1 MASRISYWPKGGTIC
16 MKIQLNGRIVDFD
29 QENGTI
35 YDLLSDYQLEN
46 RVVIVEKNQEIIDKE
61 AFQQVK
67 IQPNDTIEIVH
78 FVGGG

>member
-1 MASRISYWPKGGTIC
+1 
-16 MKIQLNGRIVDFD
+16 MKIQLNGRMVDFD
-29 QENGTI
+29 KENGTI
-35 YDLLSDYQLEN
+35 FDLLSAYQLEN

-61 AFQQVK
+61 AFQHVK

>member
-1 MASRISYWPKGGTIC
+1 

-35 YDLLSDYQLEN
+35 YDLLSAYQLEN

-61 AFQQVK
+61 AFQQEV

>member
-1 MASRISYWPKGGTIC
+1 
-16 MKIQLNGRIVDFD
+16 MKIQLNGKIVDFN

-61 AFQQVK
+61 TFQQVK

>member
-1 MASRISYWPKGGTIC
+1 

-35 YDLLSDYQLEN
+35 YDLLSAYQLEN
-46 RVVIVEKNQEIIDKE
+46 RVVIVEKNHEIIDKE
-61 AFQQVK
+61 ALQQVE

>member
-1 MASRISYWPKGGTIC
+1 
-16 MKIQLNGRIVDFD
+16 MKIQLNGRMVDFD
-29 QENGTI
+29 KENGTVF
-35 YDLLSDYQLEN
+35 DLLSAYQLEN

-61 AFQQVK
+61 TFQQVK

>member
-1 MASRISYWPKGGTIC
+1 
-16 MKIQLNGRIVDFD
+16 MKIQLNGRIVDFER
-29 QENGTI
+29 ENGTI

-67 IQPNDTIEIVH
+67 IEPNDTIEIVH

>member
-1 MASRISYWPKGGTIC
+1 MN
-16 MKIQLNGRIVDFD
+16 IQLNGRIVDFD

-35 YDLLSDYQLEN
+35 YDLLSAYQLEN

-61 AFQQVK
+61 AFQQVV

>member
-1 MASRISYWPKGGTIC
+1 
-16 MKIQLNGRIVDFD
+16 MKIQLNGRIVDFN

-35 YDLLSDYQLEN
+35 YDLLSAYQLEN

-61 AFQQVK
+61 AFQQVV

>member
-1 MASRISYWPKGGTIC
+1 

-61 AFQQVK
+61 TFQQVK

>member
-1 MASRISYWPKGGTIC
+1 

-35 YDLLSDYQLEN
+35 YDLLSSYQLEN
-46 RVVIVEKNQEIIDKE
+46 RVVIVEKNHEIIDKE
-61 AFQQVK
+61 AFQQVV

>member
-1 MASRISYWPKGGTIC
+1 

-35 YDLLSDYQLEN
+35 YDLLSAYQLEN

-61 AFQQVK
+61 AFQQVE

>member
-1 MASRISYWPKGGTIC
+1 

-35 YDLLSDYQLEN
+35 YDLLSSYQLEN

-61 AFQQVK
+61 AFQQVE

>member
-1 MASRISYWPKGGTIC
+1 

-35 YDLLSDYQLEN
+35 YDLLSAYQLEN

-61 AFQQVK
+61 AFQQVV

>member
-1 MASRISYWPKGGTIC
+1 
-16 MKIQLNGRIVDFD
+16 MKIQLNGRSVDFD

>member
-1 MASRISYWPKGGTIC
+1 

-35 YDLLSDYQLEN
+35 DDLLSAYQLEH
-46 RVVIVEKNQEIIDKE
+46 RVVIVEKNREIIDKE
-61 AFQQVK
+61 AFKREK

>member
-1 MASRISYWPKGGTIC
+1 
-16 MKIQLNGRIVDFD
+16 MKIQLNGRIVDFE

-35 YDLLSDYQLEN
+35 YDLLSAYQLEN

-61 AFQQVK
+61 AFQQTE

>member
-1 MASRISYWPKGGTIC
+1 

-29 QENGTI
+29 KENGTI
-35 YDLLSDYQLEN
+35 FDLLSAYQLEN

-61 AFQQVK
+61 AFQQVE

>member
-1 MASRISYWPKGGTIC
+1 

-29 QENGTI
+29 KENGTI
-35 YDLLSDYQLEN
+35 FDLLSAYQLEN

-61 AFQQVK
+61 AFQK
-67 IQPNDTIEIVH
+67 EEIKPNDTIEIVH

>member
-1 MASRISYWPKGGTIC
+1 

-35 YDLLSDYQLEN
+35 DDLLSAYQLEH

-61 AFQQVK
+61 AFKREK

>member
-1 MASRISYWPKGGTIC
+1 
-16 MKIQLNGRIVDFD
+16 MKIQLNGKIVDFD

-35 YDLLSDYQLEN
+35 YDLLSAYQLEN

-61 AFQQVK
+61 AFQQVV

>member
-1 MASRISYWPKGGTIC
+1 

-35 YDLLSDYQLEN
+35 YDLLSAYQLEN
-46 RVVIVEKNQEIIDKE
+46 RVVIFEKNQEIIDKE
-61 AFQQVK
+61 AFQQVV

>member
-1 MASRISYWPKGGTIC
+1 
-16 MKIQLNGRIVDFD
+16 MKIQLNGRVVDFD

-35 YDLLSDYQLEN
+35 YDLLSAYQLEN

-61 AFQQVK
+61 AFQQVE

>member
-1 MASRISYWPKGGTIC
+1 

-29 QENGTI
+29 QENGTV
-35 YDLLSDYQLEN
+35 YDLLSTYQLEN
-46 RVVIVEKNQEIIDKE
+46 RVVIVEKNQEIIDKDDFRKIE
-61 AFQQVK
+61 

>member
-1 MASRISYWPKGGTIC
+1 
-16 MKIQLNGRIVDFD
+16 MKIQLNGRIVDFE

-67 IQPNDTIEIVH
+67 IEPNDTIEIVH

>member
-1 MASRISYWPKGGTIC
+1 
-16 MKIQLNGRIVDFD
+16 MKIQVNGRIVDFD

-35 YDLLSDYQLEN
+35 YDLLSAYQLEN

-61 AFQQVK
+61 AFQQVV

>member
-1 MASRISYWPKGGTIC
+1 
-16 MKIQLNGRIVDFD
+16 MKIQLNGRIVDFE

-35 YDLLSDYQLEN
+35 YDLLTDYQLEN

>member
-1 MASRISYWPKGGTIC
+1 

-35 YDLLSDYQLEN
+35 YDLLSAYQLEN

-61 AFQQVK
+61 AFQQVV
-67 IQPNDTIEIVH
+67 IQPNDMIEIVH

>member
-1 MASRISYWPKGGTIC
+1 
-16 MKIQLNGRIVDFD
+16 MKIQLNGRIVDFN

-61 AFQQVK
+61 TFQQVK